1 MFKKTSLESIL
12 STFTKTVEDLRVLQ
26 DDNFDEIAENN
37 VKLEE
42 LAAKN
47 VALVNENARAAKVE
61 EKINSLLS

>member
-1 MFKKTSLESIL
+1 MFKKKSLESIL